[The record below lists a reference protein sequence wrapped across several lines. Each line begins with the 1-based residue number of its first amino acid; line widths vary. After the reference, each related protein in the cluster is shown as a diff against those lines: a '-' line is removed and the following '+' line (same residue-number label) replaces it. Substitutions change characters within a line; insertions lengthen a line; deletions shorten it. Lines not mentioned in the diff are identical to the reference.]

1 MINYTRKQLNE
12 IAIKYFNGPLSKYV
26 DLELFDDDHNFS
38 YEIYHNL
45 DPYIKDLLD
54 TIPINLI
61 TSTGSYNLL
70 DVYDNSIPLLDV
82 LKHAYTSQ
90 ETIPIKKPYIV
101 SNINLEKHCS
111 ILNITKN
118 IYNYFPI
125 YDLNEYDIDITDRF
139 FKSTYHLNINSTTYS
154 GGVLQ
159 FTPGIFL
166 THVNVKNT
174 IEQ

>member
-82 LKHAYTSQ
+82 LKKHAYTSQ

-125 YDLNEYDIDITDRF
+125 YDLNEYDITD
-139 FKSTYHLNINSTTYS
+139 KSTPGLNINYS
-154 GGVLQ
+154 GGVLG
-159 FTPGIFL
+159 FAPGIFL